1 MSIFKQ
7 TNVVKRAVLTLFAVS
22 LSVSPVV
29 TQSTWALPA
38 TASATVS
45 GPQLDEKS
53 NKVVKAMGE
62 FYKGLKAFS
71 MTMST
76 DMNLAAATRAT
87 TIGSVFKVSFQR
99 PNKFYMNLESGKLG
113 GKIVSDGKNVTLFS
127 PTVNKYVVQPAPEN
141 LAAVF
146 NTLDYQV
153 VGGGFSSMSLLE
165 SMCDSDP
172 YKQIMTDVLK
182 VEYIGTEKLGE
193 QACDRVRFTQRD
205 MSWDLWM
212 RQGAQPWIEK
222 VSADMSKIFAQKQ
235 SASEEL
241 KNMKAILTC
250 TYSNIQ
256 PNVGP
261 AADLLTFKAP
271 EGATEVKSF
280 LDKDSTPAT
289 HPLVNAPAP
298 QFELETLDGKKF
310 DVAANKGKVVVLDF
324 WATWC
329 GPCVQAL
336 PIVTEV
342 TSSLK
347 DKDVVFLAVNIQ
359 ETPDQIKDFITKQ
372 NIKVNVG
379 LDQDGKVAQLYQVRG
394 IPQTVII
401 GKDGI
406 IAEVHVGFGPN
417 MKELLTKELSALASG
432 TATSAPAKE
441 AEGK

>member
-7 TNVVKRAVLTLFAVS
+7 ASIVKSAVLTLFAVS
-22 LSVSPVV
+22 LTVSPVV
-29 TQSTWALPA
+29 TQSAQALPS

-53 NKVVKAMGE
+53 SKVVKAMGE
-62 FYKGLKAFS
+62 FYKGLKGFS

-76 DMNLAAATRAT
+76 DMNLAAATKAT
-87 TIGSVFKVSFQR
+87 TIGSVFKVSFER

-113 GKIVSDGKNVTLFS
+113 GKMVSDGKNVTLFS
-127 PTVNKYVVQPAPEN
+127 PTVNKYIVQPAPEN

-182 VEYIGTEKLGE
+182 VEYIATEKLGE
-193 QACDRVRFTQRD
+193 QTCDHVRFTQRD

-250 TYSNIQ
+250 TYTNIQ

-271 EGATEVKSF
+271 EGAKEVKSF
-280 LDKDSTPAT
+280 FDKDSTPTT

-298 QFELETLDGKKF
+298 QFEIETLDGKKF

-336 PIVTEV
+336 PIVTDV

-372 NIKVNVG
+372 NIKANIG
-379 LDQDGKVAQLYQVRG
+379 LDQDGKVAEMYQVRG
-394 IPQTVII
+394 IPQTVVI
-401 GKDGI
+401 GKDGNVV
-406 IAEVHVGFGPN
+406 EVHVGFGPN
-417 MKELLTKELSALASG
+417 MKEQLTKELSALASG
-432 TATSAPAKE
+432 TATAAPAKE